1 MFISGHNYKRSFKN
15 IILYLCMSALF
26 IMPIATIFT
35 SLPAF
40 ADGYFDGLSIQDKYK
55 FYVYARALNRCFQ
68 RAGKS
73 APESNIEDL
82 RKGKIWS
89 KGVPAAYIGTFPGFA
104 GYNSSGGYFDCNSPD
119 LINAAISQFNIQPKG
134 RASAVEVLLCEV
146 GYRRGG
152 DYNKSAEDCINGS
165 GKFGKKSNGTA
176 GKDERSKEVEIY
188 SEGKIFQALAH
199 LSGYRTGAENSNP
212 GIKYLVSRSM
222 IKGCIKDDNPQPQR
236 HDSKEW
242 EIPNIDSS
250 GNLSN
255 SYYLPGDGQGYN
267 VGGSNNR
274 EWPQNHYDSNIPEW
288 QCMNIHKRLVESA
301 PKYRQA
307 LQQSATDTACAGL
320 AGDELTAC
328 QDGAKNRNNPNYCT
342 NSRDYSGKPE
352 LVAACQKG
360 QTAKVDAPTEE
371 GGDGEEKN
379 SCGIDGV
386 GWLVCPLINFM
397 ASINDAAYGAVS
409 GFLDIKPEIL
419 SDTSSGTRQGW
430 EFFRD
435 IANALFAV
443 VFLWVI
449 FSQISNVGLS
459 NYGIKKILPRLIIGA
474 VLVNISYY
482 ICQIAVDLSNILGYS
497 LKEMLETAAKNIGTS
512 SGAVGG
518 WGIFSTVLA
527 TVGVTAFI
535 LLAVGIPTILAG
547 FLAILMVFIILIA
560 RQAGVILLVAISPV
574 AFAAW
579 LLPNTEGLFK
589 QWMKMFRGLLLVF
602 PVVSLLYGAGKLAA
616 AILSSSAT
624 SDPNN
629 PAETMQVAALGAATM
644 PLLATPFVL
653 QNALSSLGSISGK
666 IGKLSS
672 LANRRV
678 GSAVVNKSR
687 VGDLK
692 NKWKLRSAKKLADR
706 RSGNTWLGRKAD
718 SLRGSDNWLAQKA
731 GIALNPRRAFDSSA
745 AGRFFGLS
753 EGVNAAQEAS
763 DKFAR
768 EEAQRSFI
776 YEHNGDAVAA
786 LKSKNKHVQKI
797 AAEELAKKGEWGATQ
812 MAQYLEGG
820 GKITSIGMADAL
832 TTMKGAHAGV
842 SEAGTEALRQMQ
854 AKNGPSEVGFSPG
867 KLSEFAAS
875 GVSKL
880 SGEAIAKQS
889 ANAINSSKLSPE
901 QASRILDNERLRST
915 MSKSTEEALQSIA
928 DTLKT
933 SQENKNSRTENTPPA
948 NNEGSGLFIAH
959 SQDDIRKAV
968 EEQTKRQNRP

>member
-15 IILYLCMSALF
+15 KILYLCMSALF

-40 ADGYFDGLSIQDKYK
+40 ADGYFGGLSTQDKYK
-55 FYVYARALNRCFQ
+55 FYVYARVLNRCFE
-68 RAGKS
+68 RSGS
-73 APESNIEDL
+73 ATPNDNMEDL
-82 RKGKIWS
+82 KKGKIWS
-89 KGVPAAYIGTFPGFA
+89 GVYAYVGTFPGFS
-104 GYNSSGGYFDCNSPD
+104 GYNGSGGYFDCNSPD
-119 LINAAISQFNIQPKG
+119 LINTALSQFNIQPRG
-134 RASAVEVLLCEV
+134 RSSAVEVLLCEL
-146 GYRRGG
+146 GYPRSGTTDRSVEACV
-152 DYNKSAEDCINGS
+152 NSASTFTVSLD
-165 GKFGKKSNGTA
+165 
-176 GKDERSKEVEIY
+176 RSYQRTSTY
-188 SEGKIFQALAH
+188 SEGKIFQVLAS
-199 LSGYRTGAENSNP
+199 LSGYTVGSEDSNP
-212 GIKYLVSRSM
+212 SIKYLVSRSM
-222 IKGCIKDDNPQPQR
+222 IRGCVKDDNPQPQR
-236 HDSKEW
+236 HDPKEW

-274 EWPQNHYDSNIPEW
+274 EWPQSHYGSNIPEW

-307 LQQSATDTACAGL
+307 LQQSAMDTACAGL

-360 QTAKVDAPTEE
+360 QTAKVDVPTEE

-518 WGIFSTVLA
+518 WGIFSTILA
-527 TVGVTAFI
+527 TAGVTIFI

-560 RQAGVILLVAISPV
+560 RSAGVILLVAISPV

-653 QNALSSLGSISGK
+653 QNALSSLGSIGGK

-678 GSAVVNKSR
+678 GSTVVNKSR

-718 SLRGSDNWLAQKA
+718 SLRGSDSKLTRGV

-875 GVSKL
+875 GVGKL

>member
-15 IILYLCMSALF
+15 ITLYLCMSALF

-73 APESNIEDL
+73 APESSIEDL

-89 KGVPAAYIGTFPGFA
+89 KGVPTAYIGTFPGFA

-119 LINAAISQFNIQPKG
+119 LINAAISQFNIQPRG

-152 DYNKSAEDCINGS
+152 DYNKSAEDCINES
-165 GKFGKKSNGTA
+165 GKFGKKSNGTT

-274 EWPQNHYDSNIPEW
+274 EWPQGNYDSNIPEW

-301 PKYRQA
+301 PKYQQA
-307 LQQSATDTACAGL
+307 LRQSAIDTACAGL
-320 AGDELTAC
+320 AGKELEAC
-328 QDGAKNRNNPNYCT
+328 QAGVNNKNNSSYCGIAYARNQDLI
-342 NSRDYSGKPE
+342 S
-352 LVAACQKG
+352 ACQKG
-360 QTAKVDAPTEE
+360 QTAKVDVPTEE
-371 GGDGEEKN
+371 GDEEKN
-379 SCGIDGV
+379 SCGIEGM
-386 GWLVCPLINFM
+386 GWLFCPLIGFM
-397 ASINDAAYGAVS
+397 SSVNDAAYGAIS
-409 GFLDIKPEIL
+409 GFLDIKPGIL
-419 SDTSSGTRQGW
+419 SDSTSSGTRQGW

-497 LKEMLETAAKNIGTS
+497 IKEMLETAASGVGNS
-512 SGAVGG
+512 SEAAGG
-518 WGIFSTVLA
+518 WSNLFAGGLALTGAAIFL
-527 TVGVTAFI
+527 F
-535 LLAVGIPTILAG
+535 LAVGIPTVIAG
-547 FLAILMVFIILIA
+547 MLAILLVFAILIA
-560 RQAGVILLVAISPV
+560 RQAGVILLVAISPI

-589 QWMKMFRGLLLVF
+589 QWLKMFRGLLMVF
-602 PVVSLLYGAGKLAA
+602 PIVSLLYGAGKLAA
-616 AILSSSAT
+616 SILATGAT

-629 PAETMQVAALGAATM
+629 PAETMQVAALGAASI
-644 PLLATPFVL
+644 PLIATPVIL
-653 QNALSSLGSISGK
+653 RNSLSSLGGIGERIGRLSAGMNSRLTGNIKGKAKERLDNSSYGDIRGRFKESMARRRAERRTNSKIHRALDNTRFGQFLGLNKGAARAYATSSELFENDVKNEALMLQNLTASQIADIARTGEDANGSKVSKARYAAAVDQTMNNGSSGERRDILISLKGK
-666 IGKLSS
+666 DAAIKQRAIKVAYAKGDGNYLGNGFGDAI
-672 LANRRV
+672 LQDRV
-678 GSAVVNKSR
+678 GSMD
-687 VGDLK
+687 DLEK
-692 NKWKLRSAKKLADR
+692 MAIDNAAA
-706 RSGNTWLGRKAD
+706 GNLQAEHLVQNAATTA
-718 SLRGSDNWLAQKA
+718 WLAQASIDAYSK
-731 GIALNPRRAFDSSA
+731 GNPNASA
-745 AGRFFGLS
+745 ARHGIKD
-753 EGVNAAQEAS
+753 AAV
-763 DKFAR
+763 KAR
-768 EEAQRSFI
+768 A
-776 YEHNGDAVAA
+776 NPNT
-786 LKSKNKHVQKI
+786 SKNI
-797 AAEELAKKGEWGATQ
+797 NGTIDAAFKQVGA
-812 MAQYLEGG
+812 
-820 GKITSIGMADAL
+820 
-832 TTMKGAHAGV
+832 
-842 SEAGTEALRQMQ
+842 
-854 AKNGPSEVGFSPG
+854 
-867 KLSEFAAS
+867 
-875 GVSKL
+875 
-880 SGEAIAKQS
+880 
-889 ANAINSSKLSPE
+889 
-901 QASRILDNERLRST
+901 
-915 MSKSTEEALQSIA
+915 
-928 DTLKT
+928 
-933 SQENKNSRTENTPPA
+933 
-948 NNEGSGLFIAH
+948 
-959 SQDDIRKAV
+959 
-968 EEQTKRQNRP
+968 

>member
-1 MFISGHNYKRSFKN
+1 MFISGHNYKRSLKN

-40 ADGYFDGLSIQDKYK
+40 ADGYFDGLSTQDKYK
-55 FYVYARALNRCFQ
+55 FYVYVRVLNRCFKQ
-68 RAGKS
+68 SGS
-73 APESNIEDL
+73 EPPNNNMEDL
-82 RKGKIWS
+82 KKGKILG
-89 KGVPAAYIGTFPGFA
+89 KVYAYVGTFPGFA
-104 GYNSSGGYFDCNSPD
+104 GYNSSGGYFDCSSPD
-119 LINAAISQFNIQPKG
+119 LINTALSQFNIQPRG
-134 RASAVEVLLCEV
+134 RASAVEVLLCEL
-146 GYRRGG
+146 GYPRSGTTDR
-152 DYNKSAEDCINGS
+152 SVEACINS
-165 GKFGKKSNGTA
+165 TNPFTVSLDRSYQRTA
-176 GKDERSKEVEIY
+176 TY
-188 SEGKIFQALAH
+188 SEGKIFQVLAS
-199 LSGYRTGAENSNP
+199 LSGYTVGSEDSNP

-236 HDSKEW
+236 HNPQEW

-307 LQQSATDTACAGL
+307 LQQSATDAACAGL
-320 AGDELTAC
+320 AGKELKAC
-328 QDGAKNRNNPNYCT
+328 QDGAKNRNNSGYCGEHF
-342 NSRDYSGKPE
+342 RDNPE
-352 LVAACQKG
+352 LITYCQKG
-360 QTAKVDAPTEE
+360 QTAKVDVSTEE

-379 SCGIDGV
+379 SCGIDGI

-409 GFLDIKPEIL
+409 GFLDIKPTIL
-419 SDTSSGTRQGW
+419 DNPNGGRTGTRQGW

-474 VLVNISYY
+474 ILVNISYY

-497 LKEMLETAAKNIGTS
+497 LKEMLETAAKSISTS
-512 SGAVGG
+512 SGEVGG
-518 WGIFSTVLA
+518 WGIFSTILA
-527 TVGVTAFI
+527 TAGVTIFI

-560 RQAGVILLVAISPV
+560 RSAGVILLVAISPV

>member
-40 ADGYFDGLSIQDKYK
+40 ADGYFDGLSTQDKYK
-55 FYVYARALNRCFQ
+55 FYVYARVLNRCFQ
-68 RAGKS
+68 TNTFPNNTEELK
-73 APESNIEDL
+73 
-82 RKGKIWS
+82 KGKMWY
-89 KGVPAAYIGTFPGFA
+89 GGERPVYVGTFPGFA
-104 GYNSSGGYFDCNSPD
+104 GYNSSGGYFDCNSPN
-119 LINAAISQFNIQPKG
+119 LINAAISQFNIQPRG
-134 RASAVEVLLCEV
+134 RSSAVEVLFCEL
-146 GYRRGG
+146 GYKRVRG
-152 DYNKSAEDCINGS
+152 DNNTESCINGT
-165 GKFGKKSNGTA
+165 G
-176 GKDERSKEVEIY
+176 EITFRTTEDGYNINY
-188 SEGKIFQALAH
+188 SEGQIFKTLSNI
-199 LSGYRTGAENSNP
+199 SGYSIGSEDSNP

-222 IKGCIKDDNPQPQR
+222 IRGCVKDDSPQSQR
-236 HDSKEW
+236 HDPKEW

-274 EWPQNHYDSNIPEW
+274 EWPQDHYDSNIPEW

-301 PKYRQA
+301 PKYQQA

-320 AGDELTAC
+320 AGDELKAC
-328 QDGAKNRNNPNYCT
+328 QGGVKNKNDPNYCKRYT
-342 NSRDYSGKPE
+342 NPAE
-352 LVAACQKG
+352 QAACKKG
-360 QTAKVDAPTEE
+360 QTAKVDVPTEE

-419 SDTSSGTRQGW
+419 SDTSSGARQGW

-497 LKEMLETAAKNIGTS
+497 LKEMLETAAKSIGTS
-512 SGAVGG
+512 SGEVGG
-518 WGIFSTVLA
+518 WGIFSYVLA
-527 TVGVTAFI
+527 GTGAIIFI

-602 PVVSLLYGAGKLAA
+602 PVVSLLYGSGKLAA
-616 AILSSSAT
+616 TILSSSAT

-653 QNALSSLGSISGK
+653 QNALSSLGSIGGK

-678 GSAVVNKSR
+678 GSTVVNKSR

-718 SLRGSDNWLAQKA
+718 SLRGSDSRLTRGV

-875 GVSKL
+875 GVGKL

>member
-1 MFISGHNYKRSFKN
+1 
-15 IILYLCMSALF
+15 MSALF

-40 ADGYFDGLSIQDKYK
+40 ADGYFDGLSTQDKYK

-73 APESNIEDL
+73 APESSIEDL

-119 LINAAISQFNIQPKG
+119 LINAAISQFNIQPRG

-165 GKFGKKSNGTA
+165 GKFGKKSNGTT
-176 GKDERSKEVEIY
+176 GKDERSNEVEIY

-255 SYYLPGDGQGYN
+255 LYYLPGDGQGYN

-301 PKYRQA
+301 PKYRQS
-307 LQQSATDTACAGL
+307 LQQSAEDAACAGL
-320 AGDELTAC
+320 AGNELKAC

-342 NSRDYSGKPE
+342 ENYSGAT
-352 LVAACQKG
+352 LSACQKG
-360 QTAKVDAPTEE
+360 QTAKVDVPTEE

-379 SCGIDGV
+379 SCGIDGI

-409 GFLDIKPEIL
+409 GFLDIKPTIL
-419 SDTSSGTRQGW
+419 DNPNGGRTGTRQGW

-497 LKEMLETAAKNIGTS
+497 LKEMLETAAKSIGTS
-512 SGAVGG
+512 SGEVGG
-518 WGIFSTVLA
+518 WGIFSYVLA
-527 TVGVTAFI
+527 GTGAIIFI

-653 QNALSSLGSISGK
+653 QNALSSLGSIGGK

-678 GSAVVNKSR
+678 GSTVVNKSR

-875 GVSKL
+875 GVGKL